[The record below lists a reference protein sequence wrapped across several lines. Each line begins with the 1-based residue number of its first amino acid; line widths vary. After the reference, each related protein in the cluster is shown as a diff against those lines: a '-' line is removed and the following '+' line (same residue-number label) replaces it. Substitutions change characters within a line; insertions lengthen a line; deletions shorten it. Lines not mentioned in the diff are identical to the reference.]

1 MQVTRFTVTSMMQV
15 TEAPPLLV
23 DGLTKTYP
31 GGVRAVRGISFE
43 VAEGEIFGLLGP
55 NGAGKTTTLG
65 VLTTLVRPSGG
76 RALVDGLDVT
86 REPLAVR
93 RAMGVVFQDSVLD
106 NDFSGRANMRLHARL
121 WQVPEDRIAGLLDA
135 VGLTE
140 RAADGVRSYSGG
152 MKRRLEIA
160 RALLGRPRILLL
172 DEPTLGLDPIVRNE
186 LWDMIRTL
194 QKQHGVTVLV
204 STHYLEEAQSVC
216 DRVAIIDQGEIIA
229 LDRPANLID
238 DLGQH
243 VLDIGAGAEPQRLL
257 DALQQAPPGLREP
270 MSTGSTL
277 SVPSWLPAPE
287 LTELASRLDLA
298 GAGATTILIRPATL
312 NDVFLH
318 LTSAARA
325 KTEAAA

>member
-1 MQVTRFTVTSMMQV
+1 MQVTGLRVTHMMQV
-15 TEAPPLLV
+15 TLPRPLIV

-31 GGVRAVRGISFE
+31 GGVRAVRGISFQ
-43 VAEGEIFGLLGP
+43 VTEGEIFGLLGP

-76 RALVDGLDVT
+76 RALVAGLDVM

-93 RAMGVVFQDSVLD
+93 RAMGVVFQDPVLD
-106 NDFSGRANMRLHARL
+106 NDFSGFQNMRLHARL
-121 WQVPEDRIAGLLDA
+121 WRVPEDRIAALLDA
-135 VGLTE
+135 VGLTG
-140 RAADGVRSYSGG
+140 RASDGVRTYSGG

-172 DEPTLGLDPIVRNE
+172 DEPTLGLDPIVRSE
-186 LWDMIRTL
+186 LWEMIRTL
-194 QKQHGVTVLV
+194 QAEQGVTVLV

-216 DRVAIIDQGEIIA
+216 DRVAIIDQGKIIA
-229 LDRPANLID
+229 LDTPSRLIA

-243 VLDIGAGAEPQRLL
+243 VLDLGVGADPAPVLAILR
-257 DALQQAPPGLREP
+257 QAPPGLGEP
-270 MSTGSTL
+270 MRTGL
-277 SVPSWLPAPE
+277 AVSVPSSLPAPE
-287 LTELASRLDLA
+287 LTDLASRLDLTT
-298 GAGATTILIRPATL
+298 AGATTISIRPATL

-325 KTEAAA
+325 RTEAA

>member
-1 MQVTRFTVTSMMQV
+1 MMQV
-15 TEAPPLLV
+15 TTSPPLLV

-76 RALVDGLDVT
+76 RAMVAGLDVT
-86 REPLAVR
+86 REPLAAR

-106 NDFSGRANMRLHARL
+106 NDFSGLANMRLHARL
-121 WQVPEDRIAGLLDA
+121 WRVPEDRIAGLLDA
-135 VGLTE
+135 VGLTA
-140 RAADGVRSYSGG
+140 RASDGVRTYSGG

-172 DEPTLGLDPIVRNE
+172 DEPTLGLDPIVRSE
-186 LWDMIRTL
+186 LWAMIRTL
-194 QKQHGVTVLV
+194 QATRGVTVLV

-229 LDRPANLID
+229 LDRPAKLID

-243 VLDIGAGAEPQRLL
+243 VLEVGAGADPERLL
-257 DALQQAPPGLREP
+257 GVLRQAPPGLREP
-270 MSTGSTL
+270 MSTGSTI

-287 LTELASRLDLA
+287 LTELASQLDLA
-298 GAGATTILIRPATL
+298 GAGATTISIRPATL
-312 NDVFLH
+312 NDVFLY

-325 KTEAAA
+325 NAEGAA